1 MTGDQG
7 EELSN
12 QPKKGK
18 EKKKKRNAF
27 NEDDLLEEMAALQV
41 ESGGGQ
47 PTEETTD
54 TPVPDPQPAGKQK
67 TRGGKK
73 GKKGWDEDELM
84 AEVAAIESAGK
95 GSGKKKEKET
105 VENQKET
112 EISMETN
119 DTVPE
124 QSQPTGKK
132 GKKKKGKAKDWN
144 EDELLEDMAALEE
157 EKPLPSETKTQEVPK
172 KEALDGQDDEED
184 SGPVMKTAA
193 QKKAE
198 KKEREKKKKEAQREE
213 ARRKKQKEQAKESE
227 KSVDVNEDDEGAKH
241 KEGEGEPQED
251 EGDEAEEESGK
262 KKKKKK
268 GKKGEEDEKKKKP
281 GKGQLKLMQEALK
294 KMKEEEERLK
304 AEEEA
309 KQKAAE
315 EAENQRLEKIRLEKE
330 RKERQKQKKKE
341 RIEQMKLDGTY
352 LTPKEK
358 EKKRRAEEMLRA
370 MKEQGL
376 AIPTKGS
383 EETRVLYGKRDRRK
397 KKQDVQSSKEN
408 NNQEP
413 VEEEKSEEQL
423 TDSTSAENEK
433 GEKEEEEKT
442 DNEVKDSWDAE
453 DDVADNWDEDS
464 DEEKKEDEAEEEAD
478 KIPKAN
484 ITIKSQEIKE
494 DEEESEE
501 ESEEEEESSEEDEE
515 EEESESDVDESD
527 DEMSKEEKIRHRA
540 MQRIEKRRE
549 EAEKRRSTD
558 HLRSPVVCVLGH
570 VDTGKTK
577 ILDKIRHSNVQDG
590 EAGGITQQIG
600 ATMVPQQ
607 AIQDQTKMCREFVK
621 EEMKIPGL
629 LIIDTP
635 GHESFSNLRSRGS
648 SLCDIAILVVDIM
661 HGLEPQTIESIN
673 LLKQRK
679 TPFIV
684 ALNKIDRLFEWKTSP
699 NTDVTNTIK
708 KQKRNTRDEFE
719 ERTRNI
725 ITEFAEQGLNAALFN
740 DNPDSKTYISLVP
753 TSAHSGDGMGNLISL
768 IVTLSQTLLAKRLAF
783 SEMLQVTTLE
793 VKSLP
798 GLGTTIDVVLVNG
811 TLKEGDTIVVAGQE
825 GPIVSQVRGLLMPQP
840 LKELRVKNQYVKHKE
855 IKGAQGVKVLAK
867 DLEKAMAG
875 LPMLVAEHPD
885 EIEIHKE
892 EVSRLLK
899 AALTSIKLTERGV
912 YVQAS
917 TLGSLEALLEFLR
930 TSKIPYSGI
939 NIGPV
944 HKKDVMKASVMLEH
958 DSQYAVILAFDIKV
972 ERDAQELADRENIK
986 IFQADI
992 IYHLFDRFM
1001 AYREE
1006 LKKRNKE
1013 QYKHIAV
1020 FPCKLRVLPQH
1031 IFNARNPIVIGVSI
1045 EGGIVKQGTPIIV
1058 PSKENCE
1065 IGVIS
1070 SLELNHK
1077 MVDTARKG
1085 QEVCVKIENVSGDAP
1100 KMYGRHFDHNDL
1112 LVSKISRES
1121 IDAVKTYFR
1130 DELEKP
1136 DWLVMIELKKMLGI
1150 L

>member
-1 MTGDQG
+1 
-7 EELSN
+7 
-12 QPKKGK
+12 
-18 EKKKKRNAF
+18 
-27 NEDDLLEEMAALQV
+27 
-41 ESGGGQ
+41 
-47 PTEETTD
+47 
-54 TPVPDPQPAGKQK
+54 
-67 TRGGKK
+67 
-73 GKKGWDEDELM
+73 M
-84 AEVAAIESAGK
+84 AEVAAIEAAGK
-95 GSGKKKEKET
+95 GGGKKKDKEA
-105 VENQKET
+105 VENHQET
-112 EISMETN
+112 KVAEPDVSMETA
-119 DTVPE
+119 DAEPE
-124 QSQPTGKK
+124 QSRSTGKK
-132 GKKKKGKAKDWN
+132 GKKKKGKGKDWN

-157 EKPLPSETKTQEVPK
+157 GISQSSENEVQEKTQE
-172 KEALDGQDDEED
+172 KEAVDTQDGDED
-184 SGPVMKTAA
+184 AGPVMKTAA

-213 ARRKKQKEQAKESE
+213 ARRKRLKEQAKSTEEE
-227 KSVDVNEDDEGAKH
+227 KPSDTKEERGDDDGAKP
-241 KEGEGEPQED
+241 KEDEGEPKED
-251 EGDEAEEESGK
+251 GGEEEEEESGK

-268 GKKGEEDEKKKKP
+268 GKKGEEEEKKKKP
-281 GKGQLKLMQEALK
+281 NRGQLKLMQEALK
-294 KMKEEEERLK
+294 KMKDDEERLQ

-315 EAENQRLEKIRLEKE
+315 EAEELRLEKIALEKE
-330 RKERQKQKKKE
+330 RKERQKQRKKE
-341 RIEQMKLDGTY
+341 RIEQMKKDGTY
-352 LTPKEK
+352 MTPKEK
-358 EKKRRAEEMLRA
+358 EKKRRAEEMLRL
-370 MKEQGL
+370 MKEQGV
-376 AIPTKGS
+376 AIPTREAGT
-383 EETRVLYGKRDRRK
+383 EETRVVYGKRDRK
-397 KKQDVQSSKEN
+397 KKKPEEQISTEKD
-408 NNQEP
+408 NQ
-413 VEEEKSEEQL
+413 EEEKSEEQV
-423 TDSTSAENEK
+423 TDSTTTAENE
-433 GEKEEEEKT
+433 EKEEEEVKT
-442 DNEVKDSWDAE
+442 ENEIKESWDAE
-453 DDVADNWDEDS
+453 DDVADNWEEEEE
-464 DEEKKEDEAEEEAD
+464 EEKENIEEKTD
-478 KIPKAN
+478 KMPKAK
-484 ITIKSQEIKE
+484 ITIKSQESKEEDEDDE

-501 ESEEEEESSEEDEE
+501 EESDDEEEE
-515 EEESESDVDESD
+515 EEESESDEVSSDE
-527 DEMSKEEKIRHRA
+527 EMTKGEKIRHRA
-540 MQRIEKRRE
+540 MQRMEKRKE
-549 EAEKRRSTD
+549 DAEKKKTTD

-600 ATMVPQQ
+600 ATMIPQQ
-607 AIQDQTKMCREFVK
+607 AIQDQTKMCREFAK

-673 LLKQRK
+673 LLKQKK

-684 ALNKIDRLFEWKTSP
+684 ALNKIDRLFEWKSSP
-699 NTDVTNTIK
+699 QTDVTNAIK
-708 KQKRNTRDEFE
+708 KQKRHTRDEFE
-719 ERTRNI
+719 ERTKNI
-725 ITEFAEQGLNAALFN
+725 ITEFAEQSLNAALFN
-740 DNPDSKTYISLVP
+740 DNPDPKTYISLVP
-753 TSAHSGDGMGNLISL
+753 TSAISGDGMGNLMAL
-768 IVTLSQTLLAKRLAF
+768 IVTLSQTLLAKRIAF
-783 SEMLQVTTLE
+783 SEMLQCTTLE

-798 GLGTTIDVVLVNG
+798 GLGTTIDVILVNG
-811 TLKEGDTIVVAGQE
+811 TLREGDTIVVAGQE

-840 LKELRVKNQYVKHKE
+840 LKELRVKNQYAKHKE

-867 DLEKAMAG
+867 DLEKALAG
-875 LPMLVAEHPD
+875 LPMLVAEQPD
-885 EIEIHKE
+885 EIEIYRE
-892 EVSRLLK
+892 EVAHLLK
-899 AALTSIKLTERGV
+899 AALTSIKMSERGV

-958 DSQYAVILAFDIKV
+958 DGQYAVILAFDVKV
-972 ERDAQELADRENIK
+972 ERDAQEMADREGIK
-986 IFQADI
+986 VFQADI

-1013 QYKHIAV
+1013 LHKHIAV
-1020 FPCKLRVLPQH
+1020 FPCKLRILSQH
-1031 IFNARNPIVIGVSI
+1031 IFNARNPIVMGVSV

-1058 PSKENCE
+1058 PSRENCE
-1065 IGVIS
+1065 IGVVS

-1085 QEVCVKIENVSGDAP
+1085 QEICIKIENVSGDAP
-1100 KMYGRHFDHNDL
+1100 KMYGRHFDHTDL

-1136 DWLVMIELKKMLGI
+1136 DWQVMIELKKLLQI